1 MALIRDKPIEKK
13 YFTIREVAE
22 MIHQNASTLRFWED
36 QFDWINPKRDRK
48 HNRKYQEKDIL
59 DIMAINILVNM
70 AGMTLEGIKTAYEM
84 SYLDEL
90 KLFFVDKHRNYQGI
104 KPSKVFRSY
113 FLTGYFIPDGSYPK
127 KE

>member
-1 MALIRDKPIEKK
+1 MTLRDKPIEKK

-48 HNRKYQEKDIL
+48 HNRKYQEKDII

-70 AGMTLEGIKTAYEM
+70 AGMTLEGIRTAYEM
-84 SYLDEL
+84 GYLDEL
-90 KLFFVDKHRNYQGI
+90 KLFFIDKHRNYQGV
-104 KPSKVFRSY
+104 KPSKVLRSY
-113 FLTGYFIPDGSYPK
+113 FHTGYFIPDGSSPK